1 MNLFNNAR
9 RVSEY
14 LLPHQLRAVESIF
27 RLLGAVVVTAP
38 ATSSMKLKLGLWTC
52 VGSVPIDADKE
63 RSVSEEIKG
72 DSEWARNGPEMSMG
86 MCSESCGDKR
96 ELEH

>member
-1 MNLFNNAR
+1 LLTALLLLIAEPEANENSSVSRKTQTRCHNEMNLFNNAR

-38 ATSSMKLKLGLWTC
+38 ATSSMKLKLGL
-52 VGSVPIDADKE
+52 
-63 RSVSEEIKG
+63 
-72 DSEWARNGPEMSMG
+72 
-86 MCSESCGDKR
+86 
-96 ELEH
+96 